1 MTAEDSFNNATPGYT
16 GTVHFTTSDAAGT
29 FPVNNTTLTSGSGTF
44 NATFKTG
51 GVQTLTATDTTT
63 VSITASTPVTVTA
76 GATTHFLVTGSP
88 SSVTAGGAVI
98 FTVTAEDSNNNTA
111 TGYNGTVHFTSTD
124 GLATL
129 PADTTLT
136 NGVADFSVILKTA
149 GVQTLTA
156 TDDTNNTLVGTSN
169 PITVAAGAATHFTV
183 SAPTTATAG
192 VNFSFTVTAL
202 DSFGNTATGYNG
214 TVKFTT
220 TDAKGTVP
228 TNTTLS
234 AGTGVLAA
242 TLKTAGVQTI
252 TATDSVTSSITAT
265 SNPITVNANVATHF
279 VVTSPSPVVSGQSF
293 NFTVTADDSLGNV
306 ATGYTGTVHISLSD
320 AVSGVVVP
328 ANNTLTNGTG
338 TFSATF
344 ITAGSQTIT
353 ATDTVSS
360 GINGSTAVSVSTV
373 NLASHF
379 VITAP
384 STTPAGSAFTF
395 TVTAEN
401 ASNAVVPTYSG
412 TVHFTTSD
420 SRGTFTV
427 NNVTLTSGTGTFSAT
442 LDTAGM
448 QTITGTDTVNT
459 ALLGTSNEITVTPD
473 AATHYKVTAPA
484 AATPGTPITFT
495 VTAEDSLNNT
505 ATGYTGTVQFTSSDA
520 AASLPANS
528 PLTNGVGT
536 FTATFNTGGV
546 QSLTATD
553 TTTSSITGAADV
565 TVSTAAT
572 HFLVSAPTTATAGS
586 AFTFTV
592 TAEDSGNNTAAGYT
606 GTVHFTTTD
615 AQGAFTVNNVTLTNG
630 TGTFTSTLKTTGAQ
644 TITATDTVSTSIVG
658 TSNAITVAPAATT
671 HFVVTAPSQETSGT
685 PFTFTVTAEDQFNN
699 IATNYAGDLVISSTD
714 PNATL
719 PATKGLTNGVGT
731 FTTTLKTTGVQTL
744 TATDTS
750 TSSINGTS
758 NAITVSASVATH
770 FVVTAPTGVTLGT
783 PFTFTV
789 TAEDSNNNVA
799 TGYTGTVH
807 FSSSDTAATLPANS
821 TLVNG
826 TETFT
831 GTFGTAGLQT
841 LTATDTVSTSITGE
855 STVTVNA
862 AITISTITRSRWT
875 VGEPNFPGTLTIT
888 GGTGT
893 YTITSQSGLPTGLTA
908 VVSGSTIS
916 FTGTPTSAQD
926 FTTGSITVKDSAGAT
941 ATQTFGIDIVTAPT
955 LGALSQTQW
964 TANNAGYS
972 GTIAVNNGTTPFTL
986 GTVTGLPTGLT
997 ATLSG
1002 STITIAGTPTVAGTF
1017 SNISVTV
1024 TDAAGATVTQT
1035 YSITINPPLALSPTS
1050 LPGGTVGTAYSQTID
1065 ATGGTGAVT
1074 LTYSVSGT
1082 VPAGLT
1088 ISPASPATGDFSIT
1102 GTPTAAGSFTI
1113 TVTATDSTGAT
1124 TTTTYT
1130 VNIASGTSS
1139 RQRWVP

>member
-1 MTAEDSFNNATPGYT
+1 M
-16 GTVHFTTSDAAGT
+16 
-29 FPVNNTTLTSGSGTF
+29 
-44 NATFKTG
+44 
-51 GVQTLTATDTTT
+51 
-63 VSITASTPVTVTA
+63 
-76 GATTHFLVTGSP
+76 
-88 SSVTAGGAVI
+88 
-98 FTVTAEDSNNNTA
+98 
-111 TGYNGTVHFTSTD
+111 
-124 GLATL
+124 
-129 PADTTLT
+129 
-136 NGVADFSVILKTA
+136 
-149 GVQTLTA
+149 
-156 TDDTNNTLVGTSN
+156 
-169 PITVAAGAATHFTV
+169 
-183 SAPTTATAG
+183 
-192 VNFSFTVTAL
+192 
-202 DSFGNTATGYNG
+202 
-214 TVKFTT
+214 
-220 TDAKGTVP
+220 
-228 TNTTLS
+228 
-234 AGTGVLAA
+234 
-242 TLKTAGVQTI
+242 
-252 TATDSVTSSITAT
+252 
-265 SNPITVNANVATHF
+265 
-279 VVTSPSPVVSGQSF
+279 
-293 NFTVTADDSLGNV
+293 
-306 ATGYTGTVHISLSD
+306 
-320 AVSGVVVP
+320 
-328 ANNTLTNGTG
+328 
-338 TFSATF
+338 
-344 ITAGSQTIT
+344 
-353 ATDTVSS
+353 
-360 GINGSTAVSVSTV
+360 
-373 NLASHF
+373 
-379 VITAP
+379 
-384 STTPAGSAFTF
+384 
-395 TVTAEN
+395 
-401 ASNAVVPTYSG
+401 
-412 TVHFTTSD
+412 
-420 SRGTFTV
+420 
-427 NNVTLTSGTGTFSAT
+427 
-442 LDTAGM
+442 
-448 QTITGTDTVNT
+448 
-459 ALLGTSNEITVTPD
+459 
-473 AATHYKVTAPA
+473 
-484 AATPGTPITFT
+484 
-495 VTAEDSLNNT
+495 
-505 ATGYTGTVQFTSSDA
+505 
-520 AASLPANS
+520 
-528 PLTNGVGT
+528 
-536 FTATFNTGGV
+536 
-546 QSLTATD
+546 
-553 TTTSSITGAADV
+553 
-565 TVSTAAT
+565 
-572 HFLVSAPTTATAGS
+572 
-586 AFTFTV
+586 
-592 TAEDSGNNTAAGYT
+592 
-606 GTVHFTTTD
+606 
-615 AQGAFTVNNVTLTNG
+615 TLTNG

-807 FSSSDTAATLPANS
+807 FSSLDTAATLPANS

-955 LGALSQTQW
+955 LALSQTQW